1 MIHSQN
7 ITTPAEYGLTLS
19 DGTCWQLSGADDLIS
34 WADRWATIM
43 ELKAGAR
50 SRSPKLIFS
59 STTGTQSIKNNSP
72 ASYISAT
79 LSSHGSY
86 AGWRIDDPDSL
97 KIWCTQNVPDVLCK
111 VKNDYMSSE
120 YQFISM
126 WYALLP
132 VYYRSIYQG
141 GLPFHSGLVE
151 WNRRGIILAAAGGM
165 GKSTCCRRLP
175 DHWRTLSDDETLVVL
190 GRQDIYRAHPF
201 PTWGDYLN
209 KREEKTWNVEYSIPL
224 AGIFFIRQSET
235 NGIEPL
241 GEGKAAI
248 LITESAMQVCEKF
261 CRSLDKENKRR
272 LRKNLFN
279 NASEMVKKIPAY
291 RLLVSRHGRFWE
303 KIEQVVKR

>member
-1 MIHSQN
+1 
-7 ITTPAEYGLTLS
+7 
-19 DGTCWQLSGADDLIS
+19 
-34 WADRWATIM
+34 
-43 ELKAGAR
+43 
-50 SRSPKLIFS
+50 
-59 STTGTQSIKNNSP
+59 
-72 ASYISAT
+72 
-79 LSSHGSY
+79 
-86 AGWRIDDPDSL
+86 
-97 KIWCTQNVPDVLCK
+97 
-111 VKNDYMSSE
+111 MSSD
-120 YQFISM
+120 YQFINM

-132 VYYRSIYQG
+132 IYYRSIYKR

-151 WNRRGIILAAAGGM
+151 WNRRGIILAAAGGV

-190 GRQDIYRAHPF
+190 DQQDIYRAHPF

-209 KREEKTWNVEYSIPL
+209 KRKEKTWNVEYSIPL

-235 NGIEPL
+235 DGVEPL

-279 NASEMVKKIPAY
+279 NASEMAKKIPAY
-291 RLLVSRHGRFWE
+291 RLLVSRHGRFW
-303 KIEQVVKR
+303 KKMEQVL